1 MKSSDLPQVNHIADQ
16 IHLSLP
22 ERPEVFTDKYQTFP
36 EGAFVLENGGDIVGY
51 GLSHPWVIGDIP
63 PLDEFL
69 GLPQSAPNCLYLHDV
84 AILDEARGRGF
95 ARELITMMVTIGIAH
110 RLHALALVSVYGTNM
125 LWRRYG
131 FNEMEDAKL
140 VNKLSTYGES
150 AHYMVKRV

>member
-1 MKSSDLPQVNHIADQ
+1 
-16 IHLSLP
+16 
-22 ERPEVFTDKYQTFP
+22 
-36 EGAFVLENGGDIVGY
+36 
-51 GLSHPWVIGDIP
+51 
-63 PLDEFL
+63 
-69 GLPQSAPNCLYLHDV
+69 
-84 AILDEARGRGF
+84 
-95 ARELITMMVTIGIAH
+95 MMVTIGIAH